1 MSRKY
6 RLFDNDKL
14 VGVFSSREIKL
25 KLGTDNNIVPTY
37 AANGLL
43 YKMRYRIERETKE
56 EEALE
61 AEQAKMAA
69 AEKIKQEREKLPVSI
84 WTDYIRFSREFL
96 KGAPHGQCN
105 EARERAAE

>member
-43 YKMRYRIERETKE
+43 YKMRYRIERVTK

>member
-1 MSRKY
+1 
-6 RLFDNDKL
+6 
-14 VGVFSSREIKL
+14 
-25 KLGTDNNIVPTY
+25 
-37 AANGLL
+37 
-43 YKMRYRIERETKE
+43 
-56 EEALE
+56 
-61 AEQAKMAA
+61 MAA